1 MSSPSSDQA
10 LSEQSLG
17 WLDGLDS
24 AFEQAAAN
32 GIAEHSYSIAGRP
45 LLVRFAGRAMADRF
59 MPALEHLQS
68 EESADDAHVVQV
80 WDAASTGTA
89 GPPVS
94 VPADSPGGTV
104 FTHADAGRRAL
115 YMVGLRSLNVY
126 DAGANS
132 SWYWTAD
139 AARLPAW
146 ECASPLRHLLHWW
159 LAANGLQQV
168 HAGAIGTD
176 GGAVLVVGRGGRGK
190 STTTLAGLGA
200 GLKYVGD
207 DYVAVETKDRPLVH
221 SIYNAGKLEPHHLE
235 RFPVLREHAT
245 IDPPGLDG
253 DFEQP
258 KAVVYV
264 HAQFPEQ
271 TVSTLP
277 LVGIVVP
284 TIAAGRTALVP
295 AARAEALRALAP
307 STLLQLHVGEQ
318 GLLTSLTALVARLPA
333 YTLRLGDDLE
343 RVGPLIA
350 SVIDGSA
357 DG

>member
-17 WLDGLDS
+17 WLDGLDT

-32 GIAEHSYSIAGRP
+32 RIIEHFYSIAGRP
-45 LLVRFAGRAMADRF
+45 LRVRFAGRAIADRF

-68 EESADDAHVVQV
+68 GEAPDDAHIVQV
-80 WDAASTGTA
+80 WDAASTDTA
-89 GPPVS
+89 EPAVS
-94 VPADSPGGTV
+94 VPPDSPGGTV
-104 FTHADAGRRAL
+104 FTHADEGRRAL

-264 HAQFPEQ
+264 HAQFPKQ